1 MQTPGHCP
9 QRGLLGAERMPE
21 AVSEGCFCP
30 IKVLLSVILATQLCP
45 DHLSAAPKVPSAEPS
60 INSAIS
66 NSAKML
72 SVLSRNASV
81 TSARRDDK
89 KLGWVIL

>member
-1 MQTPGHCP
+1 MRVVSCH
-9 QRGLLGAERMPE
+9 RSLLL
-21 AVSEGCFCP
+21 F
-30 IKVLLSVILATQLCP
+30 VIPAIQLCYI
-45 DHLSAAPKVPSAEPS
+45 HLFAALKVPSAEPS

-72 SVLSRNASV
+72 SVPSRNTSV